1 MLFTLAFS
9 PVRERRLSRSMSE
22 RAFTLIELLTVIA
35 IIGILAGILIP
46 TVGAVKVSANK
57 SRTKVQFSQWGTAM
71 SLFKQ
76 EYGYYPTIQ
85 TMNKVVPAK
94 LAGALTA
101 KSLAGVAITST
112 ADANLCGNTK
122 LLSFY
127 AIADNELDDATNP
140 LNLVDAFG
148 NTDIA
153 IFVDSNG
160 DGKIDTTDTPAL
172 SLQSVTSL
180 DGVPWPPTATQI
192 NLTTGVRA
200 GVIFYSAGK
209 GASVNDIVFSWQ

>member
-1 MLFTLAFS
+1 MLLTLAFS
-9 PVRERRLSRSMSE
+9 PMRGRRLSRSMSE

-71 SLFKQ
+71 ALFKQ

-85 TMNKVVPAK
+85 ASNKVVPAK

-101 KSLAGVAITST
+101 KSLAGVAITT
-112 ADANLCGNTK
+112 TTDTNLCGNNK

-127 AIADNELDDATNP
+127 AIADNELDDATTP
-140 LNLVDAFG
+140 TALVDAFG
-148 NTDIA
+148 NTDIVV
-153 IFVDSNG
+153 FVDSNG
-160 DGKIDTTDTPAL
+160 DGKIDTSDSPAL
-172 SLQSVTSL
+172 SLQSVTPIGGTAL
-180 DGVPWPPTATQI
+180 TPTATQI
-192 NLTTGVRA
+192 SLTSGVRA

-209 GASVNDIVFSWQ
+209 GSTATDIVYSWQ